1 MSSNNSPVRLR
12 IDGRKAVLEICRPE
26 ALNALNAEVLAAL
39 ESCANE
45 LSSRRDI
52 GVVILQSAG
61 EKSFVAGADIL
72 EMSVLNASEAE
83 RFSQLGFRAFAA
95 IENLPQIV
103 IARVQ
108 GFALGGG
115 LELALSAD
123 FILAS
128 SKARFGFP
136 EVSLGLIPGF
146 GGTQRFARR
155 VGVARAMEWIASGEK
170 YSAEQAMAAGF
181 VNSVHAPEDLDVALG
196 RIVDSILAKGPS
208 AVHHA
213 KSVVRRGLECDITTG
228 CRLESAVFGLR
239 FSTAEAKE
247 GMAAFL
253 EKRPPHFSSPE

>member
-72 EMSVLNASEAE
+72 EMSLLNASEAE

-128 SKARFGFP
+128 SKADLGSPKFLWGSFP
-136 EVSLGLIPGF
+136 DLVERSVLLVGLAW
-146 GGTQRFARR
+146 R
-155 VGVARAMEWIASGEK
+155 
-170 YSAEQAMAAGF
+170 EQWNGL
-181 VNSVHAPEDLDVALG
+181 H
-196 RIVDSILAKGPS
+196 LAKNIPQN
-208 AVHHA
+208 
-213 KSVVRRGLECDITTG
+213 KPWQQGL
-228 CRLESAVFGLR
+228 
-239 FSTAEAKE
+239 
-247 GMAAFL
+247 
-253 EKRPPHFSSPE
+253 